1 MKIEISYENLTRIID
16 LIESEIDGLDQSIRS
31 MQKEAD
37 EIKSKDELSSED
49 DMRQEELYTALE
61 VDGDRRRE
69 LSRLMRYLQADC

>member
-1 MKIEISYENLTRIID
+1 MKIEISYEYLTQIVD
-16 LIESEIDGLDQSIRS
+16 LIESEIGGLDQSIRN

-37 EIKSKDELSSED
+37 AIKSKDEISSDD

-69 LSRLMRYLQADC
+69 LSRLLRYLRRDC

>member
-1 MKIEISYENLTRIID
+1 MKIEISYRDLTQIID
-16 LIESEIDGLDQSIRS
+16 LIESEIGGLDQSIRN

-37 EIKSKDELSSED
+37 AIKSKDEISSDD

-69 LSRLMRYLQADC
+69 LSRLLRYLRTDC